1 MSVRNEV
8 AGGAVLLT
16 GIAWIVTGCEDA
28 AKKSVAR
35 AQVPRSTI
43 TTLKQGS
50 DPVTSPTPTNTALAA
65 DNTSIPLQLAPLPIF
80 APKRRS
86 LVMLPP
92 ALGGSK
98 EELIARGEQKIASGG
113 QNYKG
118 GHLEAARKDFDEA
131 VDAMLG
137 SGHDL

>member
-8 AGGAVLLT
+8 AGGAVLLA

-50 DPVTSPTPTNTALAA
+50 DPVTSPTPTNTAVAA
-65 DNTSIPLQLAPLPIF
+65 DNTSITLQLAPLPIF
-80 APKRRS
+80 APKRRY
-86 LVMLPP
+86 LVMLP
-92 ALGGSK
+92 
-98 EELIARGEQKIASGG
+98 
-113 QNYKG
+113 
-118 GHLEAARKDFDEA
+118 A
-131 VDAMLG
+131 VKSATPKQLNTRAIPT
-137 SGHDL
+137 SVIR